1 MYRIEVVGAD
11 ALAAKITKDLNTM
24 MAAKPYWL
32 VTVGD
37 MLKESIQANI
47 ASQGLIESGALYD
60 SGRVF
65 AQTKNGVS
73 VGFGNMLGYAEPLEL
88 GAIAHE
94 ISAGA
99 GWWSSASLLSFWW
112 ENRGDWFVGPR
123 VNHPGNVAYRYMYHG
138 TFAAFPPILQFFFS
152 MIRGIFGA
160 GM

>member
-1 MYRIEVVGAD
+1 MYRIEVIGAD

-24 MAAKPYWL
+24 TAAKPYWL
-32 VTVGD
+32 GTAGNMVKD
-37 MLKESIQANI
+37 AIQGNI
-47 ASQGLIESGALYD
+47 MSQGLIESGALYD

-99 GWWSSASLLSFWW
+99 GWWSSASMLTFQLES
-112 ENRGDWFVGPR
+112 GDWFFGPR
-123 VNHPGNVAYRYMYHG
+123 VDHPGNVAYRYIYHG
-138 TFAAFPPILQFFFS
+138 TFEAFTPILLFFFS
-152 MIRGIFGA
+152 QIRGVFG
-160 GM
+160 GRM